1 MPVGLGGT
9 ESTPFDVVGVGVNT
23 VDLVAVVDDYPAPDS
38 KHRVRSYAEFP
49 GGETATALAACARL
63 GWRTRYVGR
72 FGRDERGRAAR
83 AALERDGVD
92 LSACDTAAAPQPVS
106 VIVVDDQG
114 RRTVLWSRESA
125 LDLATADLA
134 PAVVAAGRVVLVD
147 AQQPAAAVHAARC
160 ARDAGIPT
168 VLDID
173 APGPDQ
179 DALLAGIDII
189 ITSAAFP
196 EAFTGAAGLGAALSA
211 LASRFK
217 PRLLCA
223 TLGRQGS
230 LAIVAGEE
238 IQTAGFEVP
247 VVDSTGAGD
256 AFRGGFI
263 AGWLAAGSHP
273 QVDSVLTYA
282 NAVAA
287 LSCGQL
293 GARSGLPTR
302 DEVARVV
309 SGGRRTV

>member
-1 MPVGLGGT
+1 MPVALGAT
-9 ESTPFDVVGVGVNT
+9 ESAPFDVVGVGVNT

-38 KHRVRSYAEFP
+38 KRRLRSYAELP

-72 FGRDERGRAAR
+72 FGRDERGRTAR

-92 LSACDTAAAPQPVS
+92 LSACETASGSQPVS

-125 LDLATADLA
+125 LDLTPADLA

-147 AQQPAAAVHAARC
+147 AHQPAAAIHAARC
-160 ARDAGIPT
+160 ASDAGIPT

-173 APGPDQ
+173 ATGPDR
-179 DALLAGIDII
+179 DALLAEIDII

-196 EAFTGAAGLGAALSA
+196 EAFTGAAGLGAGLRS
-211 LASRFK
+211 LATRFT

-230 LAIVAGEE
+230 LALVAGEE
-238 IQTAGFEVP
+238 IRTAGFEVS

-263 AGWLAAGSHP
+263 AGWLGAGSHP
-273 QVDSVLTYA
+273 QIDSVLTYA

-287 LSCGQL
+287 LSCRQL

-302 DEVARVV
+302 SEVARVV